1 VPHLPLYIDLRGF
14 NVLVVGGGA
23 VASRKIAPLLNAGAA
38 VRVVSPEITPEI
50 SRLVT
55 TGAVSRKSGCYE
67 PVDLHEIF
75 LVVAATNHLDTNR
88 LIAADARQRG
98 LLVTVANEPESGNCN
113 FPALLRRGKL
123 EISISTNGACPA
135 FAAEVRDII
144 ATVIDEKYGFIL
156 ATLAA
161 EREKL
166 LTEGSPSTYNVQV
179 LRSRA
184 RELINEL
191 TEHKDCVS

>member
-1 VPHLPLYIDLRGF
+1 
-14 NVLVVGGGA
+14 VGGGS
-23 VASRKIAPLLNAGAA
+23 VAGRKILPLLNAGAV

-55 TGAVSRKSGCYE
+55 SGTVSRKSGYYE
-67 PVDLHEIF
+67 SGDLHDIF
-75 LVVAATNHLDTNR
+75 LVVAATDNLDTNR
-88 LIAADARQRG
+88 GIAAQARQRG
-98 LLVTVANEPESGNCN
+98 ILVTVANEPESGNCT
-113 FPALLRRGKL
+113 FPALLRRGNL
-123 EISISTNGACPA
+123 EISVSTNGTCPG

-144 ATVIDEKYGFIL
+144 ASVIDENYGFIL
-156 ATLAA
+156 ATLAV

-166 LTEGSPSTYNVQV
+166 LTEGRPSTYNSKI

-191 TEHKDCVS
+191 IEHKECVS